1 MSRIIGPAIVL
12 LIVFGLIATNPQM
25 QGCLSLVM
33 LLIMFSGVG
42 KVMKKGRD

>member
-1 MSRIIGPAIVL
+1 MGKIIVL
-12 LIVFGLIATNPQM
+12 LIVIGLIVTSPQM
-25 QGCLSLVM
+25 LSCLSLVL